1 MANRKTPSTQAAD
14 TGTHV
19 RAPGGA
25 RRVAICFLLT
35 WPVMLSGCAYFP
47 WLTVANTQSPPSPE
61 VFTQLPTLDQL
72 VQTLNEQ
79 SSRVEQLQAPSATIT
94 AQGLPSSL
102 PAELVHE
109 YPKRIRLVAKT
120 PIVGSGRILDLGSND
135 DMFWMFVNDE
145 IFGVRLPGTQRTP
158 VFVAQH
164 DQFSRSAMHQML
176 PVEPHW
182 MIESL
187 GLVRLSPTER
197 HEGPIPAGA
206 DQIELHSR
214 IPSTQGELTRVL
226 VIHARH
232 GWVMEQRLY
241 DPSNRLLATTQAT
254 KFRYYPLENVSLP
267 HHVEIQLSPG
277 QPTQVAFAID
287 VNSYAINHLD
297 SNNTRLWSMPEFGGH
312 PRIDLADP
320 HYQQLLAPAVQP
332 PMPNQTPPTT
342 GGMNLGYRPNYRGL
356 DLK

>member
-1 MANRKTPSTQAAD
+1 MAIRKTHPTQPNV
-14 TGTHV
+14 TRTHV
-19 RAPGGA
+19 RSHSGSAPFVIA
-25 RRVAICFLLT
+25 WLLT
-35 WPVMLSGCAYFP
+35 WPVWFSGCAYFP
-47 WLTVANTQSPPSPE
+47 WLSVADTKSPPAPQ
-61 VFTQLPTLDQL
+61 VFNQLPTLDQL
-72 VQTLNEQ
+72 IQTLNEQ

-94 AQGLPSSL
+94 AKGLPSSL

-135 DMFWMFVNDE
+135 DVFWMFVNDE

-164 DQFSRSAMHQML
+164 DQFSRSALHQML

-197 HEGPIPAGA
+197 HEGPISVGA
-206 DQIELHSR
+206 DRIELHSR
-214 IPSTQGELTRVL
+214 IPSAQGELTRVL
-226 VIHARH
+226 EIHARY
-232 GWVMEQRLY
+232 GWVMKQRLY
-241 DPSNRLLATTQAT
+241 DADNRLLATTQAT
-254 KFRYYPLENVSLP
+254 KFRYYPLDNVSLP
-267 HHVEIQLSPG
+267 HHVDIQLSPG

-287 VNSYAINHLD
+287 VNRYSINQLD
-297 SNNTRLWSMPEFGGH
+297 NINSRIWSMPEFAGH

-320 HYQQLLAPAVQP
+320 HYQPLLERTVQP
-332 PMPNQTPPTT
+332 PLPQHAPPS
-342 GGMNLGYRPNYRGL
+342 GGDTNVGYRPQYRGL
-356 DLK
+356 DLR